1 VLGLY
6 LEAEVETTTG
16 LANLLV
22 NSWLTLV
29 NRALRVLFWEIR
41 NQGRQGLSPR

>member
-6 LEAEVETTTG
+6 LEKGGETTTG

-22 NSWLTLV
+22 NLV
-29 NRALRVLFWEIR
+29 NSSSFWAIV
-41 NQGRQGLSPR
+41 PV